1 MTSSRP
7 SGSEQSTGFHRLA
20 EPVRRWIWQKGW
32 SSLRDIQERAISA
45 LLNDESDVIITA
57 ATAGGKTEAA
67 FLPLISSI
75 LDDPGAGGFDLVYVG
90 PLRAL
95 INDQFERLEDLCE
108 RAQLPIFPWHG
119 DISQGVK
126 TRARKNPRGV
136 LLITPE
142 SLEALFVLRG
152 LEIPALFAGTR
163 AIVVDEL
170 HALLDNERG
179 IHLRSL
185 LTRLELAVGRRIR
198 RVGLSATLGQMT
210 LAREYLRPEDPESVV
225 LLKSTS
231 DGHELKV
238 QIRGYLEEGDRSRSH
253 ESREDESAARR
264 AVAEHLFSRLRG
276 SRNLIFAGSRQNVE
290 WYADKLRAMS
300 EDARLPVEFFP
311 HHASLSREH
320 RIDLEK
326 RLKTHPAT
334 TAVCTSTL
342 ELGIDIGDI
351 ACVAQIGAPFSVASL
366 RQRLGRSGRRAGQ
379 AAVLRMYAIETASGA
394 DSHPLDRMHLGLVR
408 SIAMVELLIEGW
420 CEPPVPQAL
429 HLSTLTHQILSVI
442 AQHGGVRARLLYTTL
457 CEQGPFRRTTPS
469 LFARLLRH
477 LGNAEVALIEQ
488 APDGVLLLGRHGER
502 LVEHYG
508 FYAVFQTPEEY
519 RIIADRRPL
528 GTLPVIMVL
537 TPGMTIIF
545 SGRRWRITEIHD
557 KDKVIEVIADQT
569 GRPPHFGGDGGL
581 IHDRVVEKMKEV
593 LSGTDV
599 PAYVDGSAAGLLD
612 DARSECRRLDV
623 VRQPICRI
631 GDRSYLIATWTGTV
645 ETSSLALVL
654 RAMGYTAEIH
664 DGFLEVSHGEDAQP
678 VATALESIASAPS
691 ISAGDVSFGRGT
703 LMTEK
708 FHPYLNMDLLLEDA
722 LSSRLDLVAVQK
734 LARRLIANGER
745 CVQASHGRPEGAS
758 MMGLQ
763 TAGGHGSSVHN
774 FAAIDFET
782 ANHSRDSACAI
793 GVALVRQGR
802 LVALERRLI
811 RPPTPDFFFTHVH
824 GIEWEDVR
832 NEPSFAE
839 VWADLHPVF
848 ADVDF
853 LAAHNAPFDRSVLHA
868 CCETHR
874 LRVPAQPFICTVQM
888 ARSVFDIYPT
898 NLPAVCRRL
907 RIPLSHHEAGSDAE
921 ACARIVL
928 AAMKHGWR
936 PG

>member
-7 SGSEQSTGFHRLA
+7 SSSEDSTGFHRLA
-20 EPVRRWIWQKGW
+20 EPVRRWVWHKGW

-45 LLNDESDVIITA
+45 LLNDDRDVIIAA

-67 FLPLISSI
+67 FLPLISFVLENAS
-75 LDDPGAGGFDLVYVG
+75 AGGFELVYVG

-108 RAQLPIFPWHG
+108 RAELPVFPWHG

-152 LEIPALFAGTR
+152 LEIPSLFAGTH
-163 AIVVDEL
+163 AIVIDEL

-179 IHLRSL
+179 VHLRSL

-210 LAREYLRPEDPESVV
+210 LAREYLRPEAPDSVV
-225 LLKSTS
+225 LLSSKS
-231 DGHELKV
+231 DGQELKV
-238 QIRGYLEEGDRSRSH
+238 QLRGYREEGDPSRSQ
-253 ESREDESAARR
+253 EEREDESSARR

-276 SRNLIFAGSRQNVE
+276 SRNLIFAGSRQSVE
-290 WYADKLRAMS
+290 WYADRLRVMS

-342 ELGIDIGDI
+342 ELGVDIGDI

-379 AAVLRMYAIETASGA
+379 AAVLRMYAIETAPGA

-442 AQHGGVRARLLYTTL
+442 AEHGGVRAGRLYSTL
-457 CEQGPFRRTTPS
+457 CEQGPFRRVNPS
-469 LFARLLRH
+469 VFTRLLRQ
-477 LGNAEVALIEQ
+477 LGDADVTLIEQ
-488 APDGVLLLGRHGER
+488 APDGVLLLGRQGER
-502 LVEHYG
+502 LVEHYS
-508 FYAVFQTPEEY
+508 FYAVFRTPEEY
-519 RIIADRRPL
+519 RIIADRKPL
-528 GTLPVIMVL
+528 GTLPVIMIL

-557 KDKVIEVIADQT
+557 KDRVIEVTADRT
-569 GRPPHFGGDGGL
+569 GQPPRFGGDGGL

-593 LSGTDV
+593 LFGMDV
-599 PAYVDGSAAGLLD
+599 PAYIDGTAASLLE
-612 DARSECRRLDV
+612 DARSECRRLGV
-623 VRQPICRI
+623 ARQPICRI
-631 GDRSYLIATWTGTV
+631 GERSYLIATWAGTV
-645 ETSSLALVL
+645 KTSSLALVL
-654 RAMGYTAEIH
+654 RAMGYTAEFH
-664 DGFLEVSHGEDAQP
+664 DGFLDVNSKEGVQP
-678 VATALESIASAPS
+678 VEVALEEIVRSASLC
-691 ISAGDVSFGRGT
+691 AGNVLSGREN

-708 FHPYLNMDLLLEDA
+708 FHPWLSLDLLLEDA
-722 LSSRLDLVAVQK
+722 TSSRIDLGALPD
-734 LARRLIANGER
+734 LARRIVR
-745 CVQASHGRPEGAS
+745 FS
-758 MMGLQ
+758 
-763 TAGGHGSSVHN
+763 GGNCGS
-774 FAAIDFET
+774 T
-782 ANHSRDSACAI
+782 RT
-793 GVALVRQGR
+793 G
-802 LVALERRLI
+802 
-811 RPPTPDFFFTHVH
+811 PP
-824 GIEWEDVR
+824 
-832 NEPSFAE
+832 
-839 VWADLHPVF
+839 
-848 ADVDF
+848 
-853 LAAHNAPFDRSVLHA
+853 
-868 CCETHR
+868 
-874 LRVPAQPFICTVQM
+874 
-888 ARSVFDIYPT
+888 
-898 NLPAVCRRL
+898 
-907 RIPLSHHEAGSDAE
+907 
-921 ACARIVL
+921 
-928 AAMKHGWR
+928 
-936 PG
+936 